1 MLCIDDDETT
11 LKVVKKTVETS
22 GYSVLT
28 SSNWR
33 SAIDIFKRNPIDL
46 VIVDYEMPPMSGYE
60 ISLWIRSVSPRVPI
74 ILHSDSLDTS
84 ELAKKRTD
92 ACIPKG
98 TEPSVLIAAITTLII
113 KSREAGGVKRVHE
126 EENANAA

>member
-1 MLCIDDDETT
+1 VFCIDDDEAT
-11 LKVVKKTVETS
+11 LEVLKSTVETH

-28 SSNWR
+28 CSNWQ
-33 SAIDIFKRNPIDL
+33 SAMDIFKRNTIDL

-60 ISLWIRSVSPRVPI
+60 VSLWIRSVSPRVPI

-84 ELAKKRTD
+84 EIAIKRAD

-98 TEPSVLIAAITTLII
+98 TEPSVLIAAISTLIM
-113 KSREAGGVKRVHE
+113 KSREPGGMRGE
-126 EENANAA
+126 E